1 MQRRSGMDG
10 GSLNGTNFSAIA
22 TIMCA
27 LLAGVTTPL
36 LNTTTAPIAELEWTV
51 MTMQPINERRAKLLE
66 CRRELDKGMLATGSV
81 DYAFWLDIPK
91 LLWWLCKAVLL
102 LIEKEIK
109 NDKSFGR

>member
-1 MQRRSGMDG
+1 MDG
-10 GSLNGTNFSAIA
+10 GWSGLIRKGKCIALSAERLKKQQT
-22 TIMCA
+22 TISNQC
-27 LLAGVTTPL
+27 
-36 LNTTTAPIAELEWTV
+36 TAPIAELEWTV

-109 NDKSFGR
+109 K